1 MSDQDDEDSIDGG
14 GGVGSWKEADDDESN
29 DFGED
34 SLHQVL

>member
-14 GGVGSWKEADDDESN
+14 GGVGSWKEADDESN
-29 DFGED
+29 EFGED